1 MGRLLF
7 GIIKGGL
14 VGGALGLLASKLGV
28 STGAVAILFYG
39 AVGAV
44 VGLVCGRP
52 IWKQET
58 IWTPILKAV
67 FGFGLGVAA
76 AWAGH
81 KWLGGLRFPIAQIPG
96 AMEHAFPD
104 VPGLFGPA
112 VGILYGVLVE
122 VDDAGSS
129 DAARAAKSSAAPAK
143 STK

>member
-1 MGRLLF
+1 MF
-7 GIIKGGL
+7 GIIKGGA
-14 VGGALGLLASKLGV
+14 VGAALGLLAGRLGV

-58 IWTPILKAV
+58 IWTPILKGL
-67 FGFGLGVAA
+67 FGFGLGVGAA
-76 AWAGH
+76 YAGLR
-81 KWLGGLRFPIAQIPG
+81 WLGGVHIPIAQIPG
-96 AMEHAFPD
+96 AMDHPLPQ

-122 VDDAGSS
+122 VDDAGGS
-129 DAARAAKSSAAPAK
+129 DGAKAEAAKAAAK
-143 STK
+143 PVSK

>member
-7 GIIKGGL
+7 GIIKGGA
-14 VGGALGLLASKLGV
+14 VGAGLGLLAGKLGI
-28 STGAVAILFYG
+28 STGALAILFYG

-58 IWTPILKAV
+58 IWTPILKAL
-67 FGFGLGVAA
+67 FGFALGAGVGYAGLR
-76 AWAGH
+76 
-81 KWLGGLRFPIAQIPG
+81 WLGGVHLPIAQIPG
-96 AMEHAFPD
+96 ALEHPLPQ

-112 VGILYGVLVE
+112 VGILYGILVE

-129 DAARAAKSSAAPAK
+129 DAAKAAAAKPPQR
-143 STK
+143 

>member
-7 GIIKGGL
+7 GIIKGGA
-14 VGGALGLLASKLGV
+14 VGAMLGLLAGKLGV

-52 IWKQET
+52 IWKQDT
-58 IWTPILKAV
+58 IWTPILKAL
-67 FGFGLGVAA
+67 FGFGLGVGAA
-76 AWAGH
+76 YAGLR
-81 KWLGGLRFPIAQIPG
+81 WLGGVHLPISQIPG
-96 AMEHAFPD
+96 ALDHPLPQ

-129 DAARAAKSSAAPAK
+129 DAGKTGPAPAARK
-143 STK
+143 

>member
-7 GIIKGGL
+7 GIVKGGL
-14 VGGALGLLASKLGV
+14 VGAALGLLAGKLGV

-39 AVGAV
+39 GVGAA

-52 IWKQET
+52 IWRQET
-58 IWTPILKAV
+58 IWTPILKAL
-67 FGFGLGVAA
+67 FGFGLGVGA

-81 KWLGGLRFPIAQIPG
+81 KWLGGVHLPIAQIPG
-96 AMEHAFPD
+96 ALERPLPD

-122 VDDAGSS
+122 VDDAGG
-129 DAARAAKSSAAPAK
+129 AEAAKAGSSAAKPVK
-143 STK
+143 